1 MIVLGVSGGTFSTL
15 VGTVVGWL
23 ADNLLYGLVIGVVV
37 GIVVLVAFAI
47 KAIRIAAASLGKLRP

>member
-47 KAIRIAAASLGKLRP
+47 KAIRIVAASLGKLRP